1 MPYKPPPQAQPVIRN
16 TSSWPMLDFSW
27 QSCQYGELPH
37 IRNGINSV
45 LADYGLPMK
54 LTARIVRIVS
64 FSFNYCSQKINEH
77 I

>member
-1 MPYKPPPQAQPVIRN
+1 MLLFRLSNCSFISQISEDV
-16 TSSWPMLDFSW
+16 TSFDQDF
-27 QSCQYGELPH
+27 YNE
-37 IRNGINSV
+37 INSV

-54 LTARIVRIVS
+54 LTAKIVRIVS

>member
-1 MPYKPPPQAQPVIRN
+1 MSQISEDV
-16 TSSWPMLDFSW
+16 TSFEDF
-27 QSCQYGELPH
+27 YNE
-37 IRNGINSV
+37 INSV

-54 LTARIVRIVS
+54 LTAKIVRIVS